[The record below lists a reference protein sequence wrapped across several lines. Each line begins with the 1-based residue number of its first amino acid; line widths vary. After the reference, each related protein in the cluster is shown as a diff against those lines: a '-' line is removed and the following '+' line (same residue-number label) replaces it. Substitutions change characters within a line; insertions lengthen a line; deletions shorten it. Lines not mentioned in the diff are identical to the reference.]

1 MKKVLQ
7 AYFSN
12 QNSSQHFSIQLLSR
26 VERVH
31 DLWILRHVVLMEVES
46 WGSLNVYSIDKLSLK
61 ECRRVFNCP
70 RFNYDLKISMQIRTS
85 VT

>member
-1 MKKVLQ
+1 MKMVLQ
-7 AYFSN
+7 AHFSS
-12 QNSSQHFSIQLLSR
+12 QNPSQHFSIQLLSR

-61 ECRRVFNCP
+61 ECRRVFSTVP
-70 RFNYDLKISMQIRTS
+70 DSIMI
-85 VT
+85 